1 MLENNDDQRLQLLLH
16 TQGRSHKMYDVEIV
30 VKYKLLSW
38 RTHKKNSD
46 FVLGLH
52 SQFIC

>member
-1 MLENNDDQRLQLLLH
+1 MLENNTDQRLPLLLYA
-16 TQGRSHKMYDVEIV
+16 QGRSHKRYDVEIM

-38 RTHKKNSD
+38 RTHKNNSD

-52 SQFIC
+52 SQFTC